1 MTPISSFKYVSENAC
16 GQHAN
21 RDRGIVLILVLV
33 GLIFIAALMAYV
45 FNIGQQVQTRTKLQN
60 AADAGAV
67 SGPGAV
73 ARGFNTIAMNNV
85 GIANLLGIVN
95 NLDAMPRT
103 VTNTRLDQEA
113 VLLRLDEQLGT
124 GIPDQLLR
132 QVLLDLRNDVADE
145 VRQLQGM
152 EAVFAANDINA
163 ITHWDGGVAWT
174 AMSALDSWSQA
185 VASDIGAISQVAAV
199 QAVEANLSR
208 RVTSA
213 GVMLPAEPAW
223 PIERGTWA
231 DLEFPVRYGQLP
243 SQSRMPVYRRGPY
256 DTLYG
261 WRDGFYQ
268 VELLEVPRGGPSGS
282 GQGDSGWSG
291 RGDQF
296 GNDWQVLSHELLEY
310 GTFGPHDAIQR
321 HLSGTGDTLSI
332 IDLRE
337 DEGPGGL
344 DMATGLLY
352 FRLRSPMSGTDRTP
366 NLQVGQIVPSGTEGR
381 LHSQLPWSR
390 ADNWHRELV
399 DAKGR
404 MLWGGLQTQ
413 FINEPDWITS
423 HSLATNA
430 GDQDPD
436 SIQETCYVRVII
448 RTEYEDNRL
457 VSGPMHTDTDIF
469 WRRGYWPNPQGLSAT
484 DRVAQYIWLDEIQ
497 DSGIITGPNGQSVQA
512 LTLYQNYYVW
522 IGANN
527 GEDVQID
534 NPYEGFDA
542 GSAPAPTDFIH
553 EQRSPSL
560 DGLPHDDLRFLTVA
574 GQDTRSSLMPTRFD
588 RNRSGVEAS
597 SGGAASGGRGAV
609 AVSQSVVFNNHSD
622 DLWTQMWRVQLE
634 PVIEYENWVALMD
647 DELPTLSAIPEVDAE
662 ATLWMHE
669 QLEANTAASAVML
682 RH

>member
-1 MTPISSFKYVSENAC
+1 MTRFSC
-16 GQHAN
+16 RHAS
-21 RDRGIVLILVLV
+21 RDHGIVLILVLV
-33 GLIFIAALMAYV
+33 GLIFVAALMAYV

-95 NLDAMPRT
+95 TLDAMPRT

-124 GIPDQLLR
+124 SIPDQLLR
-132 QVLLDLRNDVADE
+132 QAIEALRDDVADE

-152 EAVFAANDINA
+152 ETVFAANNINA
-163 ITHWDGGVAWT
+163 ITHWDGGGAFSRGAAWQ
-174 AMSALDSWSQA
+174 AMNALDSWSQA
-185 VASDIGAISQVAAV
+185 VANDIGTISQVAAV

-208 RVTSA
+208 RVAAA
-213 GVMLPAEPAW
+213 GVMLPAEPGW
-223 PIERGTWA
+223 PIQRGDWS

-243 SQSRMPVYRRGPY
+243 AQSRMPVYRRGPY
-256 DTLYG
+256 DVLYG
-261 WRDGFYQ
+261 WRDGYYL
-268 VELLEVPRGGPSGS
+268 VELLEEPRGGPSGS

-296 GNDWQVLSHELLEY
+296 GNDWRVLSHELLEY
-310 GTFGPHDAIQR
+310 ATFGPHDAIQR
-321 HLSGTGDTLSI
+321 HMSGTGDSLGI
-332 IDLRE
+332 IELRE

-352 FRLRSPMSGTDRTP
+352 YRMRSPMSGTDRTP
-366 NLQVGQIVPSGTEGR
+366 NLQIGELVPGGTQGR
-381 LHSQLPWSR
+381 LHGQLPWSR
-390 ADNWHRELV
+390 VDNWHRELV
-399 DAKGR
+399 AAKGR

-430 GDQDPD
+430 GDQDPN
-436 SIQETCYVRVII
+436 SIRETCYVRIII

-469 WRRGYWPNPQGLSAT
+469 WRSGYWPNPQGLSAT

-512 LTLYQNYYVW
+512 LTLYQNYYIW

-527 GEDVQID
+527 GDDVEID
-534 NPYEGFDA
+534 NPYEDFDA
-542 GSAPAPTDFIH
+542 DDAPAPIDFIH
-553 EQRSPSL
+553 EQRNPSV
-560 DGLPHDDLRFLTVA
+560 DGQPHDDLRFLTVA
-574 GQDTRSSLMPTRFD
+574 GQDARSPLMPTRFD
-588 RNRSGVEAS
+588 RNRAVQGVS
-597 SGGAASGGRGAV
+597 SGGSASEGGGGLVPAV

-634 PVIEYENWVALMD
+634 PVVEYENWVGLMD
-647 DELPTLSAIPEVDAE
+647 DALPTLSAIPEVDTE
-662 ATLWMHE
+662 AAQWMHE
-669 QLEANTAASAVML
+669 QLQANAASAAVML